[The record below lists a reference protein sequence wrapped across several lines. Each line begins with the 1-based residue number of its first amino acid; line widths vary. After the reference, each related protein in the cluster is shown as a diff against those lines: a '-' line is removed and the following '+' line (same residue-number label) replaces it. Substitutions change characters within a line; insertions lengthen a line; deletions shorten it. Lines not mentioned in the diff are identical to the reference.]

1 MQKTRLGK
9 TNMMAARV
17 GFGGIPIQR
26 LGEDEAVAVVRRC
39 LDLGVNFIDTANG
52 YTTSEGRIGK
62 AIAGRREGLL
72 LATKTLSRKPEGI
85 AKHLQQSLDQL
96 GTDYID
102 LYQLHS
108 VSDFATLDFVL
119 SPGGPMSTL
128 EVAKEA
134 GKIRHIGVTS
144 HQLDVA
150 KKAVAS
156 GRFETIMFP
165 FNFVTDEA
173 AVELLPLCR
182 QHDVGFIDMKPLAGG
197 MISNATIAFKY
208 LFQFPDVVTI
218 PGIEKAQEIEEIAGI
233 LEGPLAL
240 TGSEKGEMARLKQ
253 QLGTRFC
260 HRCDYCQPCKE
271 GIAISTVMVYPS
283 LAARLPAEGLYNGF
297 WGALMEKAAAC
308 SKCHECEERC
318 PYHLPIS
325 DMIAE
330 FYEQY
335 EKDRINYQGAKGPK

>member
-1 MQKTRLGK
+1 
-9 TNMMAARV
+9 
-17 GFGGIPIQR
+17 
-26 LGEDEAVAVVRRC
+26 
-39 LDLGVNFIDTANG
+39 
-52 YTTSEGRIGK
+52 
-62 AIAGRREGLL
+62 
-72 LATKTLSRKPEGI
+72 
-85 AKHLQQSLDQL
+85 
-96 GTDYID
+96 
-102 LYQLHS
+102 
-108 VSDFATLDFVL
+108 
-119 SPGGPMSTL
+119 
-128 EVAKEA
+128 
-134 GKIRHIGVTS
+134 
-144 HQLDVA
+144 LDVS

-173 AVELLPLCR
+173 AAELLPLCR

-208 LFQFPDVVTI
+208 LFQFPGVLTI
-218 PGIEKAQEIEEIAGI
+218 PGIEKVQEIEEIVRI
-233 LEGPLAL
+233 LDGTLEL
-240 TGSEKGEMARLKQ
+240 TESEKGEMARLRQ

-335 EKDRINYQGAKGPK
+335 EKDKINYQGTTGAG